1 MDISETQKGSKM
13 NAKVAATV
21 KDGLR
26 VEHVGD
32 EIVLLDSAGLVAH
45 TLSGDVARCFELVA
59 SGQIETEVSPALET
73 LAAAGLVTITDG
85 TDETAVS
92 RRKALAFG
100 AVGAGVVAVG
110 LSSMALPVA
119 AATASSGST
128 TTTSS
133 STTTTIPAGQ
143 PTNDGIIGTSK
154 SGLSPVRYFVNA
166 NWSDDNSPFTEWAYT
181 YEVTVGSTSPV
192 LTPGDTLA
200 SGSGTGSVLKQIT
213 QWGANPTLTVT
224 MTLTSD
230 VGAVIYS
237 EANLTRP

>member
-1 MDISETQKGSKM
+1 M
-13 NAKVAATV
+13 NAKVVATV
-21 KDGLR
+21 NEGLR

-45 TLSGDVARCFELVA
+45 TLSGDVARCFDLVA
-59 SGQIETEVSPALET
+59 NGQTETEVSPALET

-133 STTTTIPAGQ
+133 STTTTLAPGT

-154 SGLSPVRYFVNA
+154 SGLSPVKYYVNA
-166 NWSDDNSPFTEWAYT
+166 NWADDNAPFTAWGYNYVA
-181 YEVTVGSTSPV
+181 TVGSSSPV
-192 LTPGDTLA
+192 LTPGATLY
-200 SGSGTGSVLKQIT
+200 SGSGSGFVQRQVTEWNT
-213 QWGANPTLTVT
+213 NPTLLVT
-224 MTLTSD
+224 MTLTST
-230 VGAVIYS
+230 VGSIVYA
-237 EANLTRP
+237 EANLSRA

>member
-13 NAKVAATV
+13 NAKVAATIN
-21 KDGLR
+21 DGLR
-26 VEHVGD
+26 IEHVGD

-45 TLSGDVARCFELVA
+45 TLTGDVARCFELVA
-59 SGQIETEVSPALET
+59 SGQIETEISPALET
-73 LAAAGLVTITDG
+73 LAAAGLVTIAGG

-133 STTTTIPAGQ
+133 STTTTLPAGT
-143 PTNDGIIGTSK
+143 PTNDGIIGTAK
-154 SGLSPVRYFVNA
+154 SNTPPIKYYVNA
-166 NWSDDNSPFTEWAYT
+166 FWADDNSPFTQWAYT
-181 YEVTVGSTSPV
+181 YVATVGSTSPV
-192 LTPGDTLA
+192 LTQGDTLA
-200 SGSGTGSVLKQIT
+200 SGSATGFMQQLIT
-213 QWGANPTLTVT
+213 QWATNPTLTVT
-224 MTLTSD
+224 VTLTSNI
-230 VGAVIYS
+230 GAVIYS